1 MNQKVTHDERR
12 HESND
17 SNECEACMC
26 VCCTQ
31 ATLRLCNDNGH
42 RPEFFLGVNTKE
54 MSVIPQNC
62 FSYLT
67 QITVSLTESCSAC
80 SAAAAAAAAA
90 ARQRCCRRR
99 RGVMMMLF
107 TEGMHVQVQPRASW
121 TWGASSTCHGSRH
134 AFFPQSLSIDTPP
147 RSMPKSQK
155 LAETKARPVTRSAS
169 PKASPRLQSKPPP
182 ASPRL
187 LALSGPVSPR
197 LAARAAPTPPI
208 SPRLSARAAVA
219 PSSSAPSKRRGASS
233 HVPEQPLTKVA
244 KSGSDAAAK
253 ENSSRESRKRDHSPK
268 ENQAASSG
276 KDASRSS
283 RRGSAVA
290 AAPAAQHA
298 PPLRVDVVRCLGW
311 LPSAIVSLAV
321 DSRNR
326 FVAAV
331 RDNGWLE
338 LWCCS
343 GSHWAVTSTFIVG
356 APSGIRCVLF
366 MPSLYGADAMD
377 RLFTADLSGNIV
389 EWDVLTQSPCAH
401 TLSFGGSV
409 WALAAV
415 PACADTIAVACQDGG
430 TRLFS
435 VAQPQSII
443 LNKIAV
449 RHSSPCVAVAA
460 ATTGSLLATGYE
472 DGSCRVIDVLGVAAP
487 ITFRTVPSGDQVKHP
502 RVWAVAFCG
511 QESSNVAV
519 ADANGSVHVFD
530 LSSGTLQQSMH
541 ISKNGDMLCLISDG
555 CGGLLAASVNAKV
568 FHIVCAH
575 GVSAGS
581 PWRVASAC
589 RLHTHDV
596 YSLALFSKSTL
607 LSGGLDCQLAVYA
620 LERGARSLRA
630 VRKVMPLPRHGSVSS
645 SSSGRHNVLAQISG
659 NGILDLFRGDIGMGS
674 DAFFELRDAGG
685 GLGFELAVRVE
696 PPKVPRTALRPPH
709 RDVIHGCC
717 NAFSIP
723 TGCCLATGCAVW

>member
-1 MNQKVTHDERR
+1 
-12 HESND
+12 
-17 SNECEACMC
+17 
-26 VCCTQ
+26 
-31 ATLRLCNDNGH
+31 
-42 RPEFFLGVNTKE
+42 
-54 MSVIPQNC
+54 MS
-62 FSYLT
+62 
-67 QITVSLTESCSAC
+67 
-80 SAAAAAAAAA
+80 
-90 ARQRCCRRR
+90 R
-99 RGVMMMLF
+99 RG
-107 TEGMHVQVQPRASW
+107 RALAA
-121 TWGASSTCHGSRH
+121 GNSRH
-134 AFFPQSLSIDTPP
+134 TSRDACWPHSMSSDTQS

-155 LAETKARPVTRSAS
+155 AATKARPVTRSTS

-187 LALSGPVSPR
+187 LALSAPLSPR
-197 LAARAAPTPPI
+197 LAARVAPTPPI
-208 SPRLSARAAVA
+208 SPRLSARAAPA
-219 PSSSAPSKRRGASS
+219 PSSSSAPSPRPSKRRGATS
-233 HVPEQPLTKVA
+233 HIPDQPLTKAA
-244 KSGSDAAAK
+244 KSGSDAAAI

-268 ENQAASSG
+268 EKQAASSG
-276 KDASRSS
+276 KDAARSGRRSS
-283 RRGSAVA
+283 AAA
-290 AAPAAQHA
+290 AAPAAQRA

-311 LPSAIVSLAV
+311 LPSAIVSLAI

-366 MPSLYGADAMD
+366 MPPLCGVDAVD
-377 RLFTADLSGNIV
+377 RLFTADLAGNIV

-401 TLSFGGSV
+401 SLSFGGSV

-443 LNKIAV
+443 LNKVVV
-449 RHSSPCVAVAA
+449 RHTSPCVAVAA
-460 ATTGSLLATGYE
+460 AATGSLLATGYE
-472 DGSCRVIDVLGVAAP
+472 DGSCRVVDVLGVAAP
-487 ITFRTVPSGDQVKHP
+487 VTFRTVPSGDQVKHP

-511 QESSNVAV
+511 EESRNVAA

-541 ISKNGDMLCLISDG
+541 ISKNGDMLCLVSDG

-596 YSLALFSKSTL
+596 YSLALFSKTTV

-659 NGILDLFRGDIGMGS
+659 SGVLDMFRGDIGVGS
-674 DAFFELRDAGG
+674 DAAFELHDAGG

-696 PPKVPRTALRPPH
+696 PPKVTCTAPHARRASRLRERFVNNLPRRIL
-709 RDVIHGCC
+709 HG
-717 NAFSIP
+717 N
-723 TGCCLATGCAVW
+723 